1 MGPFVHSA
9 FETRCHEQPGKTALV
24 LGERRVSYGELI
36 AQVNGIAVALHET
49 GITHGDRVV
58 LLLDSGVDYVAAL
71 HAVWRLGAVAVPL
84 GPQTKAAK
92 LTHVLSDTGARAL
105 LTQATLANVWSAAL
119 NDTSLRVWVRGETAS
134 PALAW
139 PSPSN
144 RATDL
149 PGPASASQLG
159 TLIYTSG

>member
-92 LTHVLSDTGARAL
+92 LETGLTIQVPAYLESGEYVQVDTRDARF
-105 LTQATLANVWSAAL
+105 VS
-119 NDTSLRVWVRGETAS
+119 
-134 PALAW
+134 
-139 PSPSN
+139 
-144 RATDL
+144 RAK
-149 PGPASASQLG
+149 S
-159 TLIYTSG
+159 